1 MKVYKNFF
9 KRAFDLFISL
19 FAIIILSPL
28 LLIVSIAIKID
39 SRGPVI
45 FKQTRLGRYGKPF
58 TIYKFRSM
66 CIDAEKKGSGQYSFK
81 GDPRVTKVGRVI
93 RALSIDEL
101 PQLVNIIKG
110 DMALI
115 GFRPPLTYHPWTFE
129 EYSDEQRKMF
139 EVRPGVTGWAQ
150 IHGRKDVMWED
161 RIAMGVYYAEHLSF
175 KLDLKIFFI
184 TIWKVLSNADN
195 ENKGT
200 TIRNTKGSNNIVSE
214 ETAFSVSKENEKA
227 AINESK
233 LK

>member
-9 KRAFDLFISL
+9 KRAFDLIISL
-19 FAIIILSPL
+19 FSLIILSPL

-39 SRGPVI
+39 SRGPII

-110 DMALI
+110 DMSLI
-115 GFRPPLTYHPWTFE
+115 GFRPPLTYHPWPYE
-129 EYSDEQRKMF
+129 EYTEEQRKMF
-139 EVRPGVTGWAQ
+139 DVRPGVTGWAQ
-150 IHGRKDVMWED
+150 IHGRKDVMWVD
-161 RIAMGVYYAEHLSF
+161 RIEMGVYYAENVSLL
-175 KLDLKIFFI
+175 LDLRIFFT

-195 ENKGT
+195 ENKGVTVEKKSDPET
-200 TIRNTKGSNNIVSE
+200 TSAEIAVG
-214 ETAFSVSKENEKA
+214 EKA
-227 AINESK
+227 EDETVITTTDSA

>member
-115 GFRPPLTYHPWTFE
+115 GFRPPLTYHPWPFE

>member
-1 MKVYKNFF
+1 MKVYKFIL

-19 FAIIILSPL
+19 FALIILSPL

-39 SRGPVI
+39 SQGPVI

-58 TIYKFRSM
+58 TMYKFRSM

-81 GDPRVTKVGRVI
+81 GDPRVTKVGKII

-115 GFRPPLTYHPWTFE
+115 GFRPPLTYHPWPFE

-175 KLDLKIFFI
+175 KLDLKIFFV

-200 TIRNTKGSNNIVSE
+200 TIRNAKVSNNIVSE

-233 LK
+233 PK